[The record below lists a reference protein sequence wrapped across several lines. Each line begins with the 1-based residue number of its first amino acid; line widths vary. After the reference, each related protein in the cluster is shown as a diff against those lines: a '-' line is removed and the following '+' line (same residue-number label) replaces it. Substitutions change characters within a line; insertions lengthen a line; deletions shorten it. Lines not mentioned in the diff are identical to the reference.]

1 MRTKLQGRKCTLGCV
16 CSCSGSEEGG
26 SCDNKYI
33 YFEEGGGTW
42 KSIISKDNND
52 SYSECVGCGL
62 NMLPLFRTVHLGLQ
76 NVQYPKCEVHTSTDT
91 KLSAL
96 DTFCVCFKQ
105 VFKVFH

>member
-52 SYSECVGCGL
+52 SYSECVGCGPCVHCSEL
-62 NMLPLFRTVHLGLQ
+62 CMTQCQIVCTMRFQRVSKILTPRRMLQKT
-76 NVQYPKCEVHTSTDT
+76 
-91 KLSAL
+91 
-96 DTFCVCFKQ
+96 
-105 VFKVFH
+105 

>member
-1 MRTKLQGRKCTLGCV
+1 MHLGMCVFGFGVGGGR
-16 CSCSGSEEGG
+16 

-42 KSIISKDNND
+42 KSIISKDNNY

-76 NVQYPKCEVHTSTDT
+76 NVQY
-91 KLSAL
+91 L
-96 DTFCVCFKQ
+96 
-105 VFKVFH
+105 